1 MSFSIQ
7 LYKDLLAI
15 GTNITIKSGI
25 DREALKDLAN
35 IANKS
40 NVLLNVRVDSCIS
53 IDELKPKFSKPLF
66 RFHIVP
72 SAEWIVL
79 E

>member
-1 MSFSIQ
+1 MSLSIQ

-25 DREALKDLAN
+25 DTESLKDLAN

-40 NVLLNVRVDSCIS
+40 NVLLNIKVDSCIS
-53 IDELKPKFSKPLF
+53 ADQLKELAKIGQKNINIEF
-66 RFHIVP
+66 V
-72 SAEWIVL
+72 
-79 E
+79 